1 MDLSIVLWMGGMLFS
16 LGIFA
21 VKVGFG
27 LSFGRMKWKGL
38 FLALSLYL
46 VLFILIAILSEQ
58 LIKILEPILRKV
70 PYLHALMAAGMIAWG
85 ILLLRRQNTGI
96 RSRESRVKR
105 QKTEDRGQ
113 KTEDRSSGLSN
124 VKAKIQKNNS
134 ELSTLNSL
142 LLLIPCPVCLTAM
155 TFSTWAALSVIKLPA
170 ILIGLGL
177 GIVFISL
184 SLAFYFSLKLLT
196 LNSSLITQKIGL
208 GLGMIAI
215 GLYFISSLILP
226 AKIEEAKGIYRSFLT
241 EGNNI
246 YLNNSI
252 GVFALLFVALVI
264 GYFVNKKSIPRLEVK
279 K

>member
-58 LIKILEPILRKV
+58 LIKILEPILRKG

-96 RSRESRVKR
+96 RSRESRVKS

-155 TFSTWAALSVIKLPA
+155 TFSTWAALSVIKLPSL
-170 ILIGLGL
+170 IVGIGLGV
-177 GIVFISL
+177 IFAI
-184 SLAFYFSLKLLT
+184 LT
-196 LNSSLITQKIGL
+196 LAIVGLTRIKQTSSPEISL

-215 GLYFISSLILP
+215 GFYFMTSLYLP
-226 AKIEEAKGIYRSFLT
+226 AKIEEAKEVYKSFLT
-241 EGNNI
+241 EGSNI
-246 YLNNSI
+246 ALNNSI

-264 GYFVNKKSIPRLEVK
+264 GYLTNKKREVK